1 MTRARA
7 LPLLLAFILT
17 GCVSTTPAHSEIPA
31 PTQKPSATT
40 ALTPVPIPAPT
51 VATFDTTLHSIDE
64 ANSLWVIVDK
74 LRRLTPKRYV
84 PSGLKTLSVPHTYS
98 PTLRNDAAKAY
109 LKMYRAAKKDGVNLV
124 FQSGYRSYSVQVS
137 VYNGWVASLGRKAA
151 DLQSARPGY
160 SEHQT
165 GLSVD
170 IASATGGCTIQSCFA
185 KTREGKWL
193 SKNAWRFGWHLRYPK
208 GKTSITGYKFEP
220 WHWRYVGK
228 ELAAE
233 LHLTPKITMEE
244 FFGLP
249 AAPDYAR

>member
-7 LPLLLAFILT
+7 IPLLLAFILT
-17 GCVSTTPAHSEIPA
+17 GCVATTPAHSEIPA
-31 PTQKPSATT
+31 PTQKPSATN
-40 ALTPVPIPAPT
+40 ALAPVPIPAPT
-51 VATFDTTLHSIDE
+51 VATFDMTLHSIDE
-64 ANSLWVIVDK
+64 ADSLWVVADK

-84 PSGLKTLSVPHTYS
+84 PAGLKTLDVPHTYS
-98 PTLRNDAAKAY
+98 PTLRSDAAKAY
-109 LKMYRAAKKDGVNLV
+109 LKMFRAARKEGVNLV
-124 FQSGYRSYSVQVS
+124 FQSGYRSYSTQVS

-170 IASATGGCTIQSCFA
+170 IASASGGCTIQSCFA

-208 GKTSITGYKFEP
+208 GKTSITGYKYEP

-249 AAPDYAR
+249 PAPDYAR